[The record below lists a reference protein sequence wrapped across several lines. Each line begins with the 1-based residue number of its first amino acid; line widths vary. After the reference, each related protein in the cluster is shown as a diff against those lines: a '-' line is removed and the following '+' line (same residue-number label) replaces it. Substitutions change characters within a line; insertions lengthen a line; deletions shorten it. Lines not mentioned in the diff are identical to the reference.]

1 MRLEYYKRSDRMYIH
16 MQSEEKQKNRG
27 IVKRSFKEGLIQLD
41 FMADEQLFG
50 IEIKNASKMVDLEYL
65 RNLKLGPYV
74 AIDMYIYMENEKL
87 QNIRGIVKE
96 TGGEYP
102 IQLDFMADGRL
113 LGIEILNA
121 DKMVDFEYM
130 KTYEFIEKD

>member
-1 MRLEYYKRSDRMYIH
+1 